1 MPMQY
6 EQVRARLEELADPT
20 QLEGQARFGIDV
32 SNSLGIGM
40 PALRDL
46 AREAGR
52 DHVLAQDLWSSG
64 IREARILAAFVDDPS
79 SVTEDQMEAWAGEF
93 SSWEVVDA
101 CCCNLFDR
109 TGYAY
114 SKAIEWSRR
123 EEEFVKR
130 AAFSLMACL
139 AVHDKRAENR
149 DFAEFFA
156 AIERE
161 ACDGRNFV
169 KKAVN
174 WALRQIGKRNL
185 ELRAAAIEVAERVGR
200 MDCRAAKWVA
210 SDALR
215 ELRNAQLETRLGARR
230 HR

>member
-1 MPMQY
+1 MQY
-6 EQVRARLEELADPT
+6 EQVRARLEELADPS

-32 SNSLGIGM
+32 SHSLGIGM
-40 PALRDL
+40 PALRQL

-52 DHVLAQDLWSSG
+52 DHDLAGLLWSSG
-64 IREARILAAFVDDPS
+64 IREARILAALLDDPA

-93 SSWEVVDA
+93 SSWEVVDT

-109 TGYAY
+109 TIHAY
-114 SKAIEWSRR
+114 SKAVEWSRR

-130 AAFSLMACL
+130 AGFSLMAGL
-139 AVHDKRAENR
+139 AVHDKKASDR
-149 DFAEFFA
+149 DFEDFFA

-185 ELRAAAIEVAERVGR
+185 ELRARAIEVAERLGA

-210 SDALR
+210 SDALK
-215 ELRNAQLETRLGARR
+215 ELRNPQLETRLGARR
-230 HR
+230 QR

>member
-1 MPMQY
+1 MQY
-6 EQVRARLEELADPT
+6 EQVRARLDELADPT

-32 SNSLGIGM
+32 SNSLGISM
-40 PALRDL
+40 PALREL
-46 AREAGR
+46 ARETGR
-52 DHVLAQDLWSSG
+52 DHGLAQELWSSG
-64 IREARILAAFVDDPS
+64 IREARILAALVDDPA

-114 SKAIEWSRR
+114 PKAIEWSHRD
-123 EEEFVKR
+123 EEFVKR
-130 AAFSLMACL
+130 AAFSLMAGL
-139 AVHDKRAENR
+139 AVHDKKAGSG

-185 ELRAAAIEVAERVGR
+185 ELRAAAIEVAERIAAL
-200 MDCRAAKWVA
+200 DCRAAKWVA

-215 ELRNAQLETRLGARR
+215 ELRSPQLETRLGAPRQR
-230 HR
+230 

>member
-1 MPMQY
+1 MQY
-6 EQVRARLEELADPT
+6 EQVRARLEELADPS

-32 SNSLGIGM
+32 SHSLGIGM
-40 PALRDL
+40 PALRQL

-52 DHVLAQDLWSSG
+52 DHDLAERLWSSG
-64 IREARILAAFVDDPS
+64 IREARILAALVDDPA

-109 TGYAY
+109 TSHAY
-114 SKAIEWSRR
+114 SKAVEWSRR

-130 AAFSLMACL
+130 AGFSLMAGL
-139 AVHDKRAENR
+139 AVHDKKANNR
-149 DFAEFFA
+149 DFEEFFA

-185 ELRAAAIEVAERVGR
+185 ELRAGAIAVAERVGA

-210 SDALR
+210 SDALK
-215 ELRNAQLETRLGARR
+215 ELRNPQLETRLGARR
-230 HR
+230 QR